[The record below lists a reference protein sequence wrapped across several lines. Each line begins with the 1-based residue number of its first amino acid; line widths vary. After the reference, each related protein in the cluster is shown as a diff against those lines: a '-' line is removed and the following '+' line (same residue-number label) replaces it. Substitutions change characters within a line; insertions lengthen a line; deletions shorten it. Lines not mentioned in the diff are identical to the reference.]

1 MQLKNINKAFTVIE
15 LLVVIAVIIIMV
27 LWATNMNFNST
38 TNKQKLEI
46 FTNKVISQIETVR
59 TNDLV
64 GKAELD
70 WSELEIPDRWFIEV
84 STAWLWKLT
93 TKIER
98 NSNIENF
105 SELFMEEWFSIDEVW
120 CDLPNWTS
128 YNTTN
133 TWTIVFEKWNYSLRW
148 INCETWETTLSIK
161 TGFRWVQ
168 NTISFDTLNWLIKK
182 D

>member
-38 TNKQKLEI
+38 TNNQKLEI
-46 FTNKVISQIETVR
+46 FTNKVISEIETVR

-64 GKAELD
+64 WKWELN
-70 WSELEIPDRWFIEV
+70 WAALEIPDKWLIEF
-84 STAWLWKLT
+84 SSSWLWSIS

-98 NSNIENF
+98 NSSIEDF
-105 SELFMEEWFSIDEVW
+105 SDFFMEEGFSIDEVW
-120 CDLPNWTS
+120 CDMPDRTS

-133 TWTIVFEKWNYSLRW
+133 SWTIVFDKWNYSLQWVNCQNWETLITIKTWFRW
-148 INCETWETTLSIK
+148 I
-161 TGFRWVQ
+161 Q
-168 NTISFDTLNWLIKK
+168 DTINFDTINWLIIK